1 MVGALGVDG
10 QIDHNDV
17 GRQSIIIFAQTF
29 MLLHHLLY
37 SFRIVIL
44 LVTRLVSSLLQD
56 EAVIIIWQLLGSV
69 LVKSIVG
76 VPISEILRNYGLW
89 S

>member
-1 MVGALGVDG
+1 
-10 QIDHNDV
+10 
-17 GRQSIIIFAQTF
+17 

-56 EAVIIIWQLLGSV
+56 EAVIIICQLLGSV